1 MLRNLLA
8 RSFARAGSLTQ
19 PGQRES
25 GHLVRLEEPAE
36 LLQQPHRQQI
46 LHQIAGMTALPP
58 EHYRSLVLAAIERY
72 AAFVQRLP
80 ASEAH
85 HHAGLGGMLDH
96 GLEVTLQALLIRRGK
111 LLPVGAEPER
121 IGTVHD
127 LWTYAVFTA
136 AVLHDIGKPAV
147 DQEVVLYDGHGR
159 ALGPWDPW
167 CGPMSQLP
175 GCRGYAIRF
184 RRGRRH
190 RFHERASPLLA
201 HHIVPARGLAWL
213 SSDQDVFGSWLA
225 TISGDMDAAGPL
237 GEIIQQA
244 DGLSVARNLGA
255 GDAVRAVPGRSKAL
269 WERLLTG
276 LRYLVLEGELPLNR
290 NGAAGWLVE
299 DDLWL
304 VSKRAIDALRA
315 HLGAEG
321 HSGIPSK
328 NDRIYDTLQEH
339 GVLEACGDRAIWR
352 ATVAG
357 DGWSHDL
364 TLIRIRAHRIWP
376 QAEDRPEPFAGSV
389 TPIQDAGASSVAG
402 MQDSAETSERRA
414 VAGPGLTSARS
425 LPEPAAPPGDRRP
438 GPAGA
443 SDAYSDLPMPTLAPV
458 DDEDQATFP
467 VEPVTTD
474 SGSPAPDPAP
484 HGQSD
489 AQVTRLPPGAAQDSD
504 ARVAADPAADP
515 GRRVLAWLK
524 SEAMQRRLV
533 LNSAQARVHV
543 VAEGVLLV
551 SPAVFKDFADRF
563 PDAGSWE
570 HIQKRFMKLRLHQ
583 KLPDGTNVHRY
594 RVTGERRQSVIKGI
608 LIPEVSAVFGSD
620 VAWPSP
626 NPHLT
631 SALAPM

>member
-1 MLRNLLA
+1 MFRNLLA
-8 RSFARAGSLTQ
+8 RSFARAGALTE
-19 PGQRES
+19 PDGLLES
-25 GHLVRLEEPAE
+25 GNLVRIEDPAE
-36 LLQQPHRQQI
+36 LLQQPHRQRI

-96 GLEVTLQALLIRRGK
+96 GLEVMLQALLIRRGK

-121 IGTVHD
+121 IGKVHD

-159 ALGPWDPW
+159 ALGPWEPW
-167 CGPMSQLP
+167 CGPMSQAP
-175 GCRGYAIRF
+175 GCRGYAVRF

-190 RFHERASPLLA
+190 RFHERAGPLLA
-201 HHIVPARGLAWL
+201 HHIVPDRGLAWL
-213 SSDQDVFGSWLA
+213 SSDQEVFGAWLS
-225 TISGDMDAAGPL
+225 TISGDMDSAGPL

-255 GDAVRAVPGRSKAL
+255 GDAVRAVPSRSKAL

-290 NGAAGWLVE
+290 NGAAGWLVD

-376 QAEDRPEPFAGSV
+376 QTEDRPEPFAGSV
-389 TPIQDAGASSVAG
+389 TPSGDEGETPSMELRPSEGTASTAGGTRQPSV
-402 MQDSAETSERRA
+402 
-414 VAGPGLTSARS
+414 
-425 LPEPAAPPGDRRP
+425 
-438 GPAGA
+438 
-443 SDAYSDLPMPTLAPV
+443 
-458 DDEDQATFP
+458 
-467 VEPVTTD
+467 
-474 SGSPAPDPAP
+474 GSPAPGTDNVPESEADDEFAGLPIPRVVSEPESEHERASAQREITESGPESAGHFEEPAQAP
-484 HGQSD
+484 SQKPLGPNDDNPLD
-489 AQVTRLPPGAAQDSD
+489 AD
-504 ARVAADPAADP
+504 A
-515 GRRVLAWLK
+515 GRRFLGWLQSGLAN
-524 SEAMQRRLV
+524 RRLLV
-533 LNSAQARVHV
+533 NSVQARVHV
-543 VAEGVLLV
+543 VPEGVLLV
-551 SPAVFKDFADRF
+551 SPAIFRDFADQVA
-563 PDAGSWE
+563 DAGSWE
-570 HIQKRFMKLRLHQ
+570 HVQKRFLKLKLHA
-583 KLPDGTNVHRY
+583 KRSDGTNVHRY
-594 RVTGERRQSVIKGI
+594 LVIGERQQSAIKGI
-608 LIPEVSAVFGSD
+608 LMPDTDLVFGS
-620 VAWPSP
+620 ASRPAP
-626 NPHLT
+626 NPHLKAQT
-631 SALAPM
+631 A